1 MPGEKCGMWQQ
12 IQCFCEIDD
21 GATVI
26 EYAILASLVAVGAF
40 AAIVGLGDAIE
51 KLFGVVESGVNNA
64 I

>member
-1 MPGEKCGMWQQ
+1 MRQQ

-40 AAIVGLGDAIE
+40 AAIVGLGDALE
-51 KLFGVVESGVNNA
+51 KLFAVVETGVSNA

>member
-1 MPGEKCGMWQQ
+1 MRQQ
-12 IQCFCEIDD
+12 IQSFCEIDD

-40 AAIVGLGDAIE
+40 VAIVGLGDAL
-51 KLFGVVESGVNNA
+51 KTLFAVVETGVNNA

>member
-1 MPGEKCGMWQQ
+1 MRQQ
-12 IQCFCEIDD
+12 IESFCEIDD

-40 AAIVGLGDAIE
+40 AAIVGLGDALE
-51 KLFGVVESGVNNA
+51 TLFAVVEMGVNNA

>member
-1 MPGEKCGMWQQ
+1 MRQQ
-12 IQCFCEIDD
+12 FQTFCEIDD

-40 AAIVGLGDAIE
+40 AAIVNLGDVLEA
-51 KLFGVVESGVNNA
+51 LFGVVVSGFTNA

>member
-1 MPGEKCGMWQQ
+1 MRQQ
-12 IQCFCEIDD
+12 FQTFCEIDD

-40 AAIVGLGDAIE
+40 AAIVNLGDVLEA
-51 KLFGVVESGVNNA
+51 LFGVVVSGVTNA